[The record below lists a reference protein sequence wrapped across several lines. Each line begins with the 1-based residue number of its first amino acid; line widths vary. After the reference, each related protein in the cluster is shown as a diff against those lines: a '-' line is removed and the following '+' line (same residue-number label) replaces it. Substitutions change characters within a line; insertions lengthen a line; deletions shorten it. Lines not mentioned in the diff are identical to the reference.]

1 MHTDEHMMHVG
12 GGKTEPKHGYAVDSD
27 MTWLPQGP
35 LGMTSWAQ
43 AHPKICRAQGQ
54 STNEGPHIMWLNSQ
68 M

>member
-12 GGKTEPKHGYAVDSD
+12 GGKTEPKHGYAMDSD

-43 AHPKICRAQGQ
+43 AHP
-54 STNEGPHIMWLNSQ
+54 
-68 M
+68 